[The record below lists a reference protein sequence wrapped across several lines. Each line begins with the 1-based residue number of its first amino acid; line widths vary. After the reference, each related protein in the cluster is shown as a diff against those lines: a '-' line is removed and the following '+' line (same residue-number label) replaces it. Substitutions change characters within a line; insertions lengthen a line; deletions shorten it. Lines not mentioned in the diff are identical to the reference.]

1 MKNQSIFA
9 LGRTLSSTLYAGLF
23 IATLGLA
30 SCGPLAS
37 IQETQTNVETT
48 EFLTAEQRLRKYI
61 PETTSDYIGS
71 SYVYGAKGPNSFD
84 CSGFTSHVLRQFDIA
99 LLGSSMGQAKQ
110 GRAISPSEAQPG
122 DLVYF
127 ANSSGQVNH
136 VAIVV
141 ANGPEGLEVVHATTS
156 RGVVRDNITHSSY
169 WAPRLAGAR
178 CVVDCKVGIAK
189 AY

>member
-1 MKNQSIFA
+1 MKIRSTFA
-9 LGRTLSSTLYAGLF
+9 PGRNVSRTLYALVL
-23 IATLGLA
+23 ISSLGLA

-37 IQETQTNVETT
+37 IQKTETSVERV
-48 EFLTAEQRLRKYI
+48 ESLSFEQRLRKYI
-61 PETTSDYIGS
+61 PETTSDYLGK
-71 SYVYGAKGPNSFD
+71 SYVYGAKGPNAFD
-84 CSGFTSHVLRQFDIA
+84 CSGFTSHVLRQFDIM
-99 LLGSSMGQAKQ
+99 LMGSSMGQAKQ

-141 ANGPEGLEVVHATTS
+141 ANGPEGLEVIHATTS
-156 RGVVRDNITHSSY
+156 RGVVRDNITTSSY

-178 CVVDCKVGIAK
+178 CVVDCKAGLASN
-189 AY
+189 Y